1 MENSEKIR
9 VSKQFFSD
17 FETVTKHY
25 ECSENEIDW
34 LKKQARKD
42 YEMVSKSMEIMVD
55 EINGKRPFPYQTK
68 RAIV

>member
-1 MENSEKIR
+1 MSATTEIK
-9 VSKQFFSD
+9 VSRKFLDD

-25 ECSENEIDW
+25 ECSEQEIDW

-68 RAIV
+68 RTIV

>member
-1 MENSEKIR
+1 MTEKRIKVTR
-9 VSKQFFSD
+9 QFRDD
-17 FETVTKHY
+17 FELVTKHY
-25 ECSENEIDW
+25 ECSEQEIDW

-68 RAIV
+68 GI

>member
-1 MENSEKIR
+1 MQQIT
-9 VSKQFFSD
+9 VSKKFLAN

-25 ECSENEIDW
+25 ECSEQEIDW

-68 RAIV
+68 KVSV